1 MNYYTKKSKIRFKI
15 KHPKITMII
24 IAIFLL
30 FNSILYLFDKNI
42 FPAVLSIGEEKLKRE
57 ATTIINET
65 ALEIYSNDF
74 NYNDIIITEK
84 DNEGNI
90 TMLRADTVKLNYL
103 ASRLVL
109 ASNDKINEL
118 EEIGLK
124 VPLGYMTKNLIFYS
138 LGPKINIEMTQVG
151 NISSSYESIFE
162 SAGINQTRHKI
173 YLNVNMK
180 MKIIVPLKS
189 RDVEIAS
196 QIPISETIIVG
207 KIPNTA
213 IELNKQWEK
222 TGTKK

>member
-1 MNYYTKKSKIRFKI
+1 MKYYTKKSKIRFKI
-15 KHPKITMII
+15 KYPKITMVI

-30 FNSILYLFDKNI
+30 INSIVYIFDKYI
-42 FPAVLSIGEEKLKRE
+42 FPAVLSIGDEKLKRE

-65 ALEIYSNDF
+65 ALDIYSNDF

-103 ASRLVL
+103 SSKLVL
-109 ASNDKINEL
+109 ASNDKINQL

-138 LGPKINIEMTQVG
+138 LGPKVSIKMTQVG
-151 NISSSYESIFE
+151 NISSSYESVFE

-173 YLNVNMK
+173 YLNVSMK

-213 IELNKQWEK
+213 IEFNKP
-222 TGTKK
+222 

>member
-180 MKIIVPLKS
+180 MRIIVPLKS

-213 IELNKQWEK
+213 IELNKQ
-222 TGTKK
+222 

>member
-213 IELNKQWEK
+213 IELNKQ
-222 TGTKK
+222 